1 MKLKFLI
8 LIAAFCLIVFAVYSQ
23 MKKDDFASAKDFPR
37 DALIYVQIADLPAFI
52 KLWNESKL
60 KEKYLESDNFKDF
73 QNQHLG
79 RKLASRWKE
88 FNTATGFQIDLET
101 LAGLAENRAAIALY
115 DVGKL
120 EFVFIAPIS
129 GEIFAATKFLQ
140 NKEKFAGQILVDGTI
155 IYRVTVEADRGRQSQ
170 ELVFTHSN
178 GRLIVATNEKLIA
191 RTLDNINGKSTKTRL
206 FDEPAFQNLSSK
218 TTPHTATVWINQNAL
233 NDDYYFKRYWLMSD
247 VKDLKNIRAGIFDLE
262 IQTEKIIENRKF
274 LLKEPRRTLPINLK
288 QAETS
293 LSVLPENIPFF
304 NLRNAEKDSI
314 NEAIEKTIFYRN
326 EEKRKTD
333 NTKNYN
339 EFEFADY
346 ENYRH
351 LSEFFDEKID
361 EIEEIETTVRREE
374 RSDFIKIMQTAN
386 PQSILTFAEPKVLSA
401 PLFIEFDSA
410 SVFYFSSPNN
420 FAKEDFEAEIS
431 RSLLKK
437 TMISAPN
444 VNLKWE
450 TKSENNL
457 TWRELKLPML
467 DWKICYILQGN
478 NFILTNNAEFLHKI
492 AESKNK
498 QVNFNL
504 RDSLTCLSVV
514 DLTQKETAFT
524 EIFNR
529 IQTRS
534 VNSYFFSY
542 NIGSLINALSDVKKI
557 EIKQRNSEN
566 ISDEEIIFHIK

>member
-8 LIAAFCLIVFAVYSQ
+8 LIGAFGFVVLAVYSQ

-37 DALIYVQIADLPAFI
+37 DALVYVQIADLPAFI
-52 KLWNESKL
+52 KIWNESKL
-60 KEKYLESDNFKDF
+60 KENYIESDNFKDF
-73 QNQHLG
+73 QNRHLG

-140 NKEKFAGQILVDGTI
+140 NKGKFAEEILADGTI
-155 IYRVTVEADRGRQSQ
+155 IYRVAVEADRGRQSQ
-170 ELVFTHSN
+170 ELIFTHSN
-178 GRLIVATNEKLIA
+178 GRLIAATNEKLIA
-191 RTLDNINGKSTKTRL
+191 RTLDNIKGKSTKNRL

-262 IQTEKIIENRKF
+262 IQAEKIIEKRKF
-274 LLKEPRRTLPINLK
+274 LLNEFRRTLPINLK
-288 QAETS
+288 QAETL

-304 NLRNAEKDSI
+304 NLRIAEKDSI

-326 EEKRKTD
+326 EEKEKTD
-333 NTKNYN
+333 NTKSYS
-339 EFEFADY
+339 EFAYY
-346 ENYRH
+346 EEYRY
-351 LSEFFDEKID
+351 SSGFFDEKID
-361 EIEEIETTVRREE
+361 ETDEIETTVRNEE
-374 RSDFIKIMQTAN
+374 NFDFAKIMQTAN

-401 PLFIEFDSA
+401 PLFIEFDRA
-410 SVFYFSSPNN
+410 AVFYLSSPNN

-431 RSLLKK
+431 RNLLGK

-450 TKSENNL
+450 TKSESNL

-467 DWKICYILQGN
+467 DWKICYVLQRN
-478 NFILTNNAEFLHKI
+478 KFILTNNAEFLHKI

-498 QVNFNL
+498 QSNF
-504 RDSLTCLSVV
+504 DSKDSFTQISVV

-524 EIFNR
+524 EIFNK
-529 IQTRS
+529 IEYRS
-534 VNSYFFSY
+534 VNNYFFSY
-542 NIGSLINALSDVKKI
+542 NIESLINALSDVKKI

-566 ISDEEIIFHIK
+566 ISDGEIIFHLK